1 MMGDTSTILNC
12 NLQRYLKKSVFIK
25 HFVIFLSIYTF
36 TFLLNWY
43 ALESLVV
50 DGYIDRGQ
58 NNEKNNNVQNNNAEN
73 NNDDS
78 KNIRKFKQRSLLNYL
93 IYTIFIYMGGGLK
106 LAPPPPMVWS
116 YFCCNNHIFAVF
128 FICFLALCT

>member
-93 IYTIFIYMGGGLK
+93 IYTIFIYTIFILSTKNEGLT
-106 LAPPPPMVWS
+106 LV
-116 YFCCNNHIFAVF
+116 IFLIGCLV
-128 FICFLALCT
+128 LT